1 MREHEKKEELS
12 EKILEYLDTVCG
24 QIRWKEARAGVREE
38 MTDHI
43 LSQKAAFL
51 AEGKEE
57 PEADAM
63 AVDEMGDGLSVGLEL
78 DRIHRP
84 LPQWQLMIPVFL
96 LLAAGVVCRVFVD
109 GMEPFSLSVLL
120 PVLAAAIL
128 FFAGY
133 FLDYTVIFRR
143 SGWIAAA
150 AALILAGTL
159 IFGEKHIGQSYGRI
173 FSVFFQLSYLGF
185 LLPLVLLAVLALVRK
200 KGGPGYC
207 LAMAAAGAGM
217 VYLILCGSLS
227 FVLLFAVAAWVLL
240 WMAVSADWFALGK
253 DKGRKWFLFLTGVAL
268 ILGVLFLLL
277 PGRTRF
283 LWAVG
288 RMTGDEMESGFLC
301 SLVGR
306 FWQNSQWVGH
316 GTYPEG
322 NWGRILMEVTEEF
335 GYSHDILLAQ
345 LAFVL
350 GKAVVVAVMAVFL
363 FFFLW
368 SIRLVRRQSSLP
380 GRMTAVCIWLV
391 LLFETVVFFAFNLG
405 FLLVSA
411 TALPLVSYGN
421 SALLINAF
429 LMGLLLS
436 VFRRSKEVRESSF
449 FAVSQK

>member
-1 MREHEKKEELS
+1 MREHEKKGELS
-12 EKILEYLDTVCG
+12 ERILEYLDTVCG

-43 LSQKAAFL
+43 LSQKEAFL

-57 PEADAM
+57 AEAEVL
-63 AVDEMGDGLSVGLEL
+63 AVEEMGDGLSVGLEL

-109 GMEPFSLSVLL
+109 GMAPFSLSVLL
-120 PVLAAAIL
+120 PVLAAAVL

-133 FLDYTVIFRR
+133 FLDYTAIFRR
-143 SGWIAAA
+143 SKWIVAAA
-150 AALILAGTL
+150 VLILAGTL
-159 IFGEKHIGQSYGRI
+159 IFSENHLGQAYGRI
-173 FSVFFQLSYLGF
+173 FSVFYTASYLGL
-185 LLPLVLLAVLALVRK
+185 LLPLALLAVLALVRG
-200 KGGPGYC
+200 KGVRGFG
-207 LAMAAAGAGM
+207 LTVAAAAAGM
-217 VYLILCGSLS
+217 LYLILCGSFS

-253 DKGRKWFLFLTGVAL
+253 EKGRKWFLLLTGAAV

-277 PGRTRF
+277 PGRTRL

-288 RMTGDEMESGFLC
+288 RMTGDETESGFLF

-322 NWGRILMEVTEEF
+322 NWGRILTEVTEEF

-345 LAFVL
+345 LAYML
-350 GKAVVVAVMAVFL
+350 GKAAVVALLAVFL

-368 SIRLVRRQSSLP
+368 SFRLIRRQTSLP

-391 LLFETVVFFAFNLG
+391 LLYETVVFFAFNLG
-405 FLLVSA
+405 FLVLSA
-411 TALPLVSYGN
+411 NALPLVSYGN
-421 SALLINAF
+421 TALLINSF

-449 FAVSQK
+449 SVI

>member
-1 MREHEKKEELS
+1 MREHKPKEELS
-12 EKILEYLDTVCG
+12 DKILEYLDTVCG

-43 LSQKAAFL
+43 LSQKAAFQ
-51 AEGKEE
+51 AEGR
-57 PEADAM
+57 PESEAEAM
-63 AVDEMGDGLSVGLEL
+63 AVEEMGDGLGVGLEL

-96 LLAAGVVCRVFVD
+96 LMGAGVVCRVFVD
-109 GMEPFSLSVLL
+109 GMAPFSLSVLL

-128 FFAGY
+128 FLLGY

-143 SGWIAAA
+143 SKWVLGAAV
-150 AALILAGTL
+150 LILAGTL
-159 IFGEKHIGQSYGRI
+159 VFGENHTGQSYSRV
-173 FSVFFQLSYLGF
+173 FSMFFQLSYLGF
-185 LLPLVLLAVLALVRK
+185 LLPLVLLSVLALVRK
-200 KGGPGYC
+200 KGGRSFC
-207 LAMAAAGAGM
+207 LAIAAAGVGM
-217 VYLILCGSLS
+217 LYLIFCGSLS
-227 FVLLFAVAAWVLL
+227 FVLLFAVAAWALL
-240 WMAVSADWFALGK
+240 WMAVSADWFSLGK
-253 DKGRKWFLFLTGVAL
+253 EKGRKWFLLLTGAAL

-277 PGRTRF
+277 PGRTRL

-288 RMTGDEMESGFLC
+288 RMTGDETESGFLF
-301 SLVGR
+301 SLVGH
-306 FWQNSQWVGH
+306 FWQNSHWMGH

-322 NWGRILMEVTEEF
+322 NWGRILMEVTEKF

-350 GKAVVVAVMAVFL
+350 GKAAVVAMMAIFL

-368 SIRLVRRQSSLP
+368 SFRLIRRQASLP

-421 SALLINAF
+421 TALLINAF